1 MRARQWW
8 AALTAVS
15 VVTVTLLGTG
25 YMLNRHDS
33 YNSQNATAV
42 TAPELGVTAFEPVGV
57 SDASA
62 LQAELAEQAKAEAL
76 GNFAAVIR
84 DATSGQTLF
93 EQQQSELMLPAS
105 STKMLTA
112 VAALLELGPGAQ
124 IETRV
129 TQPDSSTLVIHAT
142 GDVWLDDAAMTDLAA
157 QIDRATDVA
166 AITNIE
172 IRNEGWSA
180 PEFLSGWE
188 KVDIAAGYIAPMQPA
203 MLYGARQGGTTG
215 DLPRST
221 TPMADVAKALGA
233 ALGLENVN
241 YTVTTEYQ
249 APVAADDSADDSADE
264 NVVARWES
272 AALSERVDE
281 MMLESDNVMAEA
293 IGREIDGADPIG
305 RTQAILEE
313 HGLST
318 AAIHAVDNSGLST
331 DNRISAEFF
340 ADLMDL
346 VVSEESLHN
355 IVLGLPVAGG
365 TGTLATRYSTGP
377 AKGWARAKTGTL
389 TGVSALV
396 GVVPSQEGHLYSF
409 ALLAN
414 DANILD
420 VRAQIDSIVA
430 TLREH

>member
-1 MRARQWW
+1 
-8 AALTAVS
+8 
-15 VVTVTLLGTG
+15 
-25 YMLNRHDS
+25 MLNRHDS
-33 YNSQNATAV
+33 YNPQDAAAV

-166 AITNIE
+166 AITDIE

-188 KVDIAAGYIAPMQPA
+188 EVDIAAGYIAPMQPA

-221 TPMADVAKALGA
+221 TPMADVAKALGS

-249 APVAADDSADDSADE
+249 APAAADGSADGSADDSADDSADE
-264 NVVARWES
+264 KVVARWES

-305 RTQAILEE
+305 CTQAILEE

-420 VRAQIDSIVA
+420 ARAQIDSIVA